1 MPAHPSCKN
10 GFLKGRPSQIN
21 QPRRP
26 RIGVDFVK
34 SSFFVRYVAI
44 TASLGLAVLLAGC
57 GSSTPSPS
65 GPIPGANTTLKA
77 EIGNNTSTASSFR
90 GQTNGNAPASNVSK
104 LPIASLL
111 YSGAT
116 TKVYGHLLGWF
127 GKPNHTSVGYQSNT
141 AAQVHA
147 QVQDM
152 MSRGMAGAG
161 LYWYGAGRPFVDGP
175 AVLLKREA

>member
-34 SSFFVRYVAI
+34 SSFFVRYVAV
-44 TASLGLAVLLAGC
+44 TASLLLAALLAGC

-65 GPIPGANTTLKA
+65 GPIPAANTTLKA
-77 EIGNNTSTASSFR
+77 ETGNNTSTASSFR

-116 TKVYGHLLGWF
+116 TKIYGHLLGWF
-127 GKPNHTSVGYQSNT
+127 GKPNHISVGYQSNT

-147 QVQDM
+147 QGQDM
-152 MSRGMAGAG
+152 ISRGIAGAV
-161 LYWYGAGRPFVDGP
+161 LDSYGAANPFIHGS
-175 AVLLKREA
+175 ARLLKY